1 VSIKEGKLSLEST
14 LMDDL
19 VVPFLVVA
27 TRIGQRS
34 RSTEGT
40 DYIDK
45 RRRREHWR
53 STEEDVLSQG
63 SVLEPRLL
71 IGERDASVPW
81 ERKIWA
87 LGRLKVHL
95 D

>member
-45 RRRREHWR
+45 RRRREH
-53 STEEDVLSQG
+53 
-63 SVLEPRLL
+63 
-71 IGERDASVPW
+71 
-81 ERKIWA
+81 
-87 LGRLKVHL
+87 
-95 D
+95 